1 MLLDCMR
8 SLDVGLFLKNGAS
21 QALHCPC
28 CCPVPLGTHD
38 VPTIVILIESPWG
51 RQIISRSGLDGVLSL
66 VSIAVLVPPGNLAG
80 VIRVLCVYRHVG
92 YFRSTEF
99 CFYRSKNR
107 VLDCLLV
114 SLLVSLLSISQLG
127 GRICPQRMQL
137 GGRICPQRIG
147 PPICLLCAY
156 PQPFRPPLGKCSRFG
171 IAHKAV
177 EATIDAQVRFL
188 GFHES

>member
-1 MLLDCMR
+1 MKMFLHR
-8 SLDVGLFLKNGAS
+8 RRRLDVWLFLKNGAS

-92 YFRSTEF
+92 YFRATKF
-99 CFYRSKNR
+99 YFYRRKNR
-107 VLDCLLV
+107 VLGY
-114 SLLVSLLSISQLG
+114 LLVSLLSMSQLT
-127 GRICPQRMQL
+127 GRICPK
-137 GGRICPQRIG
+137 RICS
-147 PPICLLCAY
+147 Y
-156 PQPFRPPLGKCSRFG
+156 
-171 IAHKAV
+171 
-177 EATIDAQVRFL
+177 
-188 GFHES
+188 